1 MRSAAISRR
10 QMAIAEMPGDA
21 RERGGVAAAHLDQVL
36 LGRLDLDEAA
46 LLQLQAVAGVQHDG
60 LDQVEQE
67 VEAAI
72 AQHAQAA
79 AIAVVEQQGDG
90 VGALGRRPVAG
101 AHDFDGAF
109 HCWERATPWRVFVG
123 RTRYERH
130 GVARSQR

>member
-1 MRSAAISRR
+1 MRSASICAGRWRLPRCQASR
-10 QMAIAEMPGDA
+10 ANDA
-21 RERGGVAAAHLDQVL
+21 GVAAAHLDQVL

-67 VEAAI
+67 IEPAI

-90 VGALGRRPVAG
+90 VGALRGRPVAG
-101 AHDFDGAF
+101 AQDFGGAF
-109 HCWERATPWRVFVG
+109 HCRARAIQWRVFADA
-123 RTRYERH
+123 RRIDRRH
-130 GVARSQR
+130 